1 MIRFFLLS
9 LSIFF
14 LIDCTSSVSQSFADT
29 INRVLASIDNNLITY
44 SDYLKFTGE
53 TQDKN
58 SEMKIDEKILKNLIE
73 EKIMLEEAEKS
84 MIEVNEKE
92 IEEAVQDFMIQH
104 KLSPDTLKLQIK
116 QEGLDNI
123 GFLKIMKEKI
133 MVSKLINMQIDS
145 KIFITEDEKISYY
158 NKNRN
163 NYIYIPEK
171 VEAKAVFLKLK
182 ESSTL
187 TELTDLKRKALKVTK
202 LLRDGEPFEVVLEKY
217 SDEPLKSQNGFLGVF
232 EKGKMIPQLDAVAF
246 SMKKGEV
253 SDPIWVQDGA
263 YILYIVSKSREV
275 YKPYEWVK
283 DDINNLIYA
292 EKKDKLYNEWIK
304 KLWEKHAVKINLN

>member
-1 MIRFFLLS
+1 MIRVFLLFLS
-9 LSIFF
+9 LLF
-14 LIDCTSSVSQSFADT
+14 LINGFSSNCQSFAET
-29 INRVLASIDNNLITY
+29 INRVLASIGNNLITY
-44 SDYLKFTGE
+44 SDYLKFSGE
-53 TQDKN
+53 IQDKN
-58 SEMKIDEKILKNLIE
+58 SAGKIDEKILKNLIE
-73 EKIMLEEAEKS
+73 EKIMLEEAEKL
-84 MIEVNEKE
+84 MIEVDDKE
-92 IEEAVQDFMIQH
+92 IEEAVKDFMVQH

-116 QEGLDNI
+116 QEGLDNT

-163 NYIYIPEK
+163 NYIHIPEK
-171 VEAKAVFLKLK
+171 VEVKAVFLKLK
-182 ESSTL
+182 ESATL

-202 LLRDGEPFEVVLEKY
+202 LLRDGEPFESILEKY

-232 EKGKMIPQLDAVAF
+232 EKGKMIPQLDAIAF
-246 SMKKGEV
+246 SMKKGEI

-263 YILYIVSKSREV
+263 YILNIVSKTREV

-283 DDINNLIYA
+283 DEISNIIYI

-304 KLWEKHAVKINLN
+304 KLWEKYSVKINLN